1 MTDSNFSR
9 EPEVVWESLE
19 DVDGSSSRFVNGDLV
34 FSSTAGGDFAGT
46 TVENVLRE
54 TAGPGNEDGYNS
66 EWVSC

>member
-46 TVENVLRE
+46 TAERVLKE
-54 TAGPGNEDGYNS
+54 TTGAGDGINYNS
-66 EWVSC
+66 E